1 MFVPTNS
8 IVAFVMVCL
17 ALFGWGTQTNSVID
31 LKVPAGIYHF
41 DFIIWRTI
49 WTVLICLLIG
59 TNFVPPEHTGF
70 VENLMDVIRSGVSDL
85 WIDLLHRNLPF

>member
-8 IVAFVMVCL
+8 IVALIMVSL

-49 WTVLICLLIG
+49 WTVLVCLLIV
-59 TNFVPPEHTGF
+59 TNIVPPEHSGF
-70 VENLMDVIRSGVSDL
+70 IENLTEVIRSGVCY
-85 WIDLLHRNLPF
+85 WRGE

>member
-8 IVAFVMVCL
+8 IVALIMVSL

-59 TNFVPPEHTGF
+59 TNIVPPEHSGF
-70 VENLMDVIRSGVSDL
+70 IENLTEVIRSGVCY
-85 WIDLLHRNLPF
+85 WWRE

>member
-8 IVAFVMVCL
+8 IVALIMVSL

-59 TNFVPPEHTGF
+59 TNIVPPEHTGF
-70 VENLMDVIRSGVSDL
+70 IENLTEVIRSGVCY
-85 WIDLLHRNLPF
+85 WWRE

>member
-8 IVAFVMVCL
+8 IVALIMVSL

-59 TNFVPPEHTGF
+59 TNIVPPEHTGF
-70 VENLMDVIRSGVSDL
+70 IENLTEVIRSGVGY
-85 WIDLLHRNLPF
+85 WWGE

>member
-8 IVAFVMVCL
+8 IVALIMVSL

-59 TNFVPPEHTGF
+59 TNIVPPEHTGF
-70 VENLMDVIRSGVSDL
+70 IENLADVIRSGVGHWRGD
-85 WIDLLHRNLPF
+85 

>member
-8 IVAFVMVCL
+8 IVALIMVSL

-59 TNFVPPEHTGF
+59 TNIVPPEHTGF
-70 VENLMDVIRSGVSDL
+70 IENLTEVIRSGVCC
-85 WIDLLHRNLPF
+85 WWRE

>member
-8 IVAFVMVCL
+8 IVALIMVSL

-49 WTVLICLLIG
+49 WTVLVCLLIG
-59 TNFVPPEHTGF
+59 TNIVPPEHTGF
-70 VENLMDVIRSGVSDL
+70 IENLTEVIRSGVGY
-85 WIDLLHRNLPF
+85 WWGE